1 MPGPSR
7 KNQGGDLESCE
18 RHVCS
23 PFPQLLQSSVLTS
36 PNRFLL
42 AELHMQTLMSQFTRG
57 DIEEALEN
65 LPRGEKGL
73 DETYSQAMKRI
84 EDQKASEKLAR
95 RFCRG

>member
-1 MPGPSR
+1 
-7 KNQGGDLESCE
+7 
-18 RHVCS
+18 
-23 PFPQLLQSSVLTS
+23 
-36 PNRFLL
+36 
-42 AELHMQTLMSQFTRG
+42 MQTLMSQFTRG